1 MNNQNNN
8 FFSMDR
14 LVEFGMGMAM
24 SQQIVKSMNDMM
36 SQMNVP
42 PQIQVSRQGFSQNST
57 IGVQGAVPGVGVVP
71 GIPVNGMA
79 MATPVTQP
87 IAPQIPQ
94 QQAQTPPPL
103 PQIPDVYYIAE
114 GGKQEGPYNG
124 TEIARLVMEKKVTA
138 KTYVW
143 KPGMQGWKTAADFPD
158 LVALIA
164 LVPPELP
171 KTPMEEK

>member
-87 IAPQIPQ
+87 VAPPVS
-94 QQAQTPPPL
+94 QAQTPPFL
-103 PQIPDVYYIAE
+103 PQIPDVYYVADK
-114 GGKQEGPYNG
+114 GKQEGPYNG

-143 KPGMQGWKTAADFPD
+143 KPGMQVWKTAADCPD

-171 KTPMEEK
+171 KTGTEEK

>member
-57 IGVQGAVPGVGVVP
+57 IGA
-71 GIPVNGMA
+71 
-79 MATPVTQP
+79 
-87 IAPQIPQ
+87 
-94 QQAQTPPPL
+94 
-103 PQIPDVYYIAE
+103 
-114 GGKQEGPYNG
+114 
-124 TEIARLVMEKKVTA
+124 
-138 KTYVW
+138 
-143 KPGMQGWKTAADFPD
+143 
-158 LVALIA
+158 
-164 LVPPELP
+164 
-171 KTPMEEK
+171 